1 MVLTHSIY
9 QKVLGVMGPGYI
21 PTGLGGL
28 IPDMGTFLQGWPV
41 KLTRQSMQLLVHP
54 TQEAPQ

>member
-1 MVLTHSIY
+1 MVLTHRIY

-21 PTGLGGL
+21 STGLGGL

-41 KLTRQSMQLLVHP
+41 KLTRQSMQLLVL
-54 TQEAPQ
+54 